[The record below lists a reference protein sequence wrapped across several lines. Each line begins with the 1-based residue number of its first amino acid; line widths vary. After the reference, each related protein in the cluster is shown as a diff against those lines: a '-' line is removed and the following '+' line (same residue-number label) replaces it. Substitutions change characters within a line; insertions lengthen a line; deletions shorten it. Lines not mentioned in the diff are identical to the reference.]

1 MILYDTSGDY
11 RFIVRK
17 DGKNEEVRFTDLKDI
32 PDDFDYL
39 HIIKFVGN
47 IPPSPHTLEQH
58 DQIALLQ
65 REFNKYLNKRNR

>member
-47 IPPSPHTLEQH
+47 IPPAPHTLAQH